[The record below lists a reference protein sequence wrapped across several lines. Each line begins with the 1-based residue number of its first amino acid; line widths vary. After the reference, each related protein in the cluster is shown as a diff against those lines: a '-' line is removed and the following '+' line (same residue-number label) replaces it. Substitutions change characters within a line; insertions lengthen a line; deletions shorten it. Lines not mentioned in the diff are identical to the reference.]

1 MRKLIAAINQTIDG
15 VFDHTEGI
23 ADEELHAHYAELLNN
38 TDTILYGRTTFELM
52 KYWQTLLE
60 NPSGDKTADDFAKS
74 IDNVT
79 KIVFSNTLKDTNWNT
94 AILAT
99 KSLEETVRELKQS
112 SGKDIYVGSRSLI
125 MQLINLNLID
135 ELQLCIQP
143 VISGKGSTLFNNIN
157 ERTLLKLT
165 NTKVFK
171 NGAIILNY
179 ECLMMND
186 E

>member
-23 ADEELHAHYAELLNN
+23 ADEELHLHYAELLDNA
-38 TDTILYGRTTFELM
+38 DTILYGRTTFELM
-52 KYWQTLLE
+52 KYWQTLLA
-60 NPSGDKTADDFAKS
+60 NPSGEKSADDFAKS
-74 IDNVT
+74 IDRVT
-79 KIVFSNTLKDTNWNT
+79 KIVFSNTLKETSWKT

-112 SGKDIYVGSRSLI
+112 PGKDIYVGSRSLI
-125 MQLINLNLID
+125 MQLINLQLLD
-135 ELQLCIQP
+135 ELQLCVQP
-143 VISGKGSTLFNNIN
+143 VIAGKGSQLFNNIN

-171 NGAIILNY
+171 NGAIVLN
-179 ECLMMND
+179 CKL
-186 E
+186 